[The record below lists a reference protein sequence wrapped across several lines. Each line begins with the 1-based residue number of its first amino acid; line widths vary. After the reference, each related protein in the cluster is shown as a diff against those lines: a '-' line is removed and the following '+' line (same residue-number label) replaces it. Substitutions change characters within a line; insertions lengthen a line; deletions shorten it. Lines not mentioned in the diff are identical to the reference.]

1 MRIHKPRLQ
10 QPSETLILHN
20 IRQVLR
26 WHGFYVIRIQQ
37 GLGCHKG
44 ISDLIALKAG
54 KVYFIEVK
62 KPTGKLSEYQER
74 FQAEVKERGC
84 NYVVVRC
91 VEDVKEILTDE
102 KEHACNTRTL
112 DG

>member
-1 MRIHKPRLQ
+1 MRPRLQ

-44 ISDLIALKAG
+44 ISDLIAVREG
-54 KVYFIEVK
+54 QVYFVEIK
-62 KPTGKLSEYQER
+62 KPSGKLSDYQEKFR
-74 FQAEVKERGC
+74 QEIERRHGKYIVLKSVEEAEEFIRQTGGKTLC
-84 NYVVVRC
+84 NV
-91 VEDVKEILTDE
+91 
-102 KEHACNTRTL
+102 RTL
-112 DG
+112 P